1 MEANDFHCTE
11 ERSPHAKMEI
21 PKSTESVSIRFKN
34 SKQKLHV

>member
-21 PKSTESVSIRFKN
+21 PKSTESVDTV
-34 SKQKLHV
+34 QK